1 MQRWP
6 GIEVIGSEHRREIE
20 SENTDFRVFGIYVI
34 VKNMDVSDIS

>member
-6 GIEVIGSEHRREIE
+6 GIEVIGSEHRRKIG

-34 VKNMDVSDIS
+34 VKAMDVSDIS